1 MATTLAPF
9 QPGLA
14 TGNASSNALTTT
26 GNANSNGGG
35 ALATFTP
42 GIDMNQQAGGNGAN
56 GFNGGNNFGTGPLA
70 GVQQMLQQPSVKKAM
85 PIVLMGLAVLLF
97 ALLYFWINMP
107 SYRPLMVN
115 MSEADQQTAME
126 ALKASEF
133 KPVMDPASGQITV
146 PSNKYHEARIFLAS
160 KGIPKTG
167 NLGMD
172 SLKDQSAMTT
182 SQFMEQVRYTSAMEQ
197 ELARTIMQIDSIQ
210 QARVHLAMPKQSV
223 FVRDRTPPK
232 ASVVITPY
240 AGRSVSQNQVQALVH
255 LVASSVPLMT
265 PENVAVVDNQGKLI
279 TDSST
284 AASLGQ
290 TSAQSQHKQRMEDV
304 YRQRVMQILSP
315 IVGDNNVRSQVNM
328 AMDFTQTEV
337 TTEDFDTRDK
347 GPKTRSEAI
356 SEDKNSAQE
365 AAGIPG
371 TLSNTPP
378 PAPSATTN
386 SSAATSAGA
395 GGGTNSTT
403 ARSTRNFELD
413 RSVRHVKSATGTI
426 DRLSVAVLINERAP
440 TPGAKDD
447 KGVPGPSTP
456 NPYTEEEITRMQ
468 ELVRGVVGFDEKR
481 GDVVTVVQAKFEPE
495 VVYDLSI
502 PWYKDESLQTYIK
515 SGLLGIVFLAFLMM
529 VIRPAVLR
537 MLGLLKTPEELAAEA
552 AAAEAAAVAAKVALA
567 DGELSAEDMS
577 AIQLGEGE
585 TLEDIKAKLKPK
597 KSSISM
603 EMLDTANTY
612 DDKVALVRMIVAE
625 DTSRV
630 ASVLKK
636 MIRIS

>member
-1 MATTLAPF
+1 MATTTVAPF

-14 TGNASSNALTTT
+14 PSGASSNALT
-26 GNANSNGGG
+26 NSNGTNNTGS

-42 GIDMNQQAGGNGAN
+42 GLDVNPQNSFGGEGS
-56 GFNGGNNFGTGPLA
+56 GPLA
-70 GVQQMLQQPSVKKAM
+70 RAQQLMQQPSVKKAM
-85 PIVLMGLAVLLF
+85 PLILMGLAILLF
-97 ALLYFWINMP
+97 AIIYVWINMP

-133 KPVMDPASGQITV
+133 KPVLDPSTGQITV

-160 KGIPKTG
+160 KGLPKTG
-167 NLGMD
+167 NLGME
-172 SLKDQSAMTT
+172 SLKDQSAMST
-182 SQFMEQVRYTSAMEQ
+182 SQFMEQVRYTAAMEQ

-232 ASVVITPY
+232 ASVIITPY
-240 AGRSVSQNQVQALVH
+240 AGRSVSQNQVQALIH

-284 AASLGQ
+284 AAALGL
-290 TSAQSQHKQRMEDV
+290 TSAQSTHKQKMEEL
-304 YRQRVMQILSP
+304 YRQRVTQILAP

-328 AMDFTQTEV
+328 SLDFTQSEV
-337 TTEDFDTRDK
+337 TTEDFDTREK
-347 GPKTRSEAI
+347 GPKTRSEAL
-356 SEDKNSAQE
+356 SEDKNSAVE

-386 SSAATSAGA
+386 SAAATPAGA
-395 GGGTNSTT
+395 GSGVGSST
-403 ARSTRNFELD
+403 ARSTRNYELD
-413 RSVRHVKSATGTI
+413 RSVRHVKNATGTMQ
-426 DRLSVAVLINERAP
+426 RLSVAVLINERAP
-440 TPGAKDD
+440 TVTKND
-447 KGVPGPSTP
+447 KGEVTDSKP

-468 ELVRGVVGFDEKR
+468 DLVRGVVGFDEKR

-495 VVYDLSI
+495 AVYDLSI
-502 PWYKDESLQTYIK
+502 PWYKDESMQTYIK
-515 SGLLGIVFLAFLMM
+515 SGLLGVMFLAFLML

-537 MLGLLKTPEELAAEA
+537 MLGLLKTPAELEAEA
-552 AAAEAAAVAAKVALA
+552 AAALEAEQKKLLA
-567 DGELSAEDMS
+567 DGELSPEDMT

-585 TLEDIKAKLKPK
+585 TLEEIKAKLKPK

-636 MIRIS
+636 MIKVA

>member
-1 MATTLAPF
+1 
-9 QPGLA
+9 
-14 TGNASSNALTTT
+14 
-26 GNANSNGGG
+26 
-35 ALATFTP
+35 
-42 GIDMNQQAGGNGAN
+42 
-56 GFNGGNNFGTGPLA
+56 
-70 GVQQMLQQPSVKKAM
+70 
-85 PIVLMGLAVLLF
+85 
-97 ALLYFWINMP
+97 
-107 SYRPLMVN
+107 
-115 MSEADQQTAME
+115 
-126 ALKASEF
+126 
-133 KPVMDPASGQITV
+133 
-146 PSNKYHEARIFLAS
+146 
-160 KGIPKTG
+160 
-167 NLGMD
+167 
-172 SLKDQSAMTT
+172 
-182 SQFMEQVRYTSAMEQ
+182 
-197 ELARTIMQIDSIQ
+197 
-210 QARVHLAMPKQSV
+210 V

-232 ASVVITPY
+232 ASIVITPHS
-240 AGRSVSQNQVQALVH
+240 GRSVSANQVQALVH
-255 LVASSVPLMT
+255 LVASSVPLMS

-279 TDSST
+279 TDSSS
-284 AASLGQ
+284 AAILGL
-290 TSAQSQHKQRMEDV
+290 TSAESQHKQKIEDL

-328 AMDFTQTEV
+328 ALDFTQTEV
-337 TTEDFDTRDK
+337 TTEDFDSRDK

-356 SEDKNSAQE
+356 SEDNNSAME

-395 GGGTNSTT
+395 GGGSNSKT

-413 RSVRHVKSATGTI
+413 RSVRHVKSATGTVE
-426 DRLSVAVLINERAP
+426 RLSVAVLINERAP
-440 TPGAKDD
+440 TTTKDE
-447 KGVPGPSTP
+447 KGQVTDSKP

-468 ELVRGVVGFDEKR
+468 NLVRGVVGYDEKR

-495 VVYDLSI
+495 AVYDLSI

-515 SGLLGIVFLAFLMM
+515 SGLLGVMFLAFLLL

-537 MLGLLKTPEELAAEA
+537 MLGLLKTPAELEAEA
-552 AAAEAAAVAAKVALA
+552 AAAAAAEEEKNKAKG
-567 DGELSAEDMS
+567 DGELSPEDMN
-577 AIQLGEGE
+577 AIQMGEGE
-585 TLEDIKAKLKPK
+585 TLEEIKAKLKPK

-636 MIRIS
+636 MIKVA

>member
-1 MATTLAPF
+1 MATTTLAPF
-9 QPGLA
+9 QPGIAAGGSSSTALA
-14 TGNASSNALTTT
+14 TTGGAGSNA
-26 GNANSNGGG
+26 GG

-42 GIDMNQQAGGNGAN
+42 GMDINTSSGMGGAS
-56 GFNGGNNFGTGPLA
+56 GPLA
-70 GVQQMLQQPSVKKAM
+70 SIQQLMQQPSVKRAM
-85 PIVLMGLAVLLF
+85 PLILMGLAVLLF
-97 ALLYFWINMP
+97 GIIYILINMP
-107 SYRPLMVN
+107 SYRPLMIT

-126 ALKASEF
+126 ALRTSEF
-133 KPVMDPASGQITV
+133 KPVMDPATGQITV

-167 NLGMD
+167 NLGME

-232 ASVVITPY
+232 ASVIITPY
-240 AGRSVSQNQVQALVH
+240 AGRSVSPNQVQALVH

-279 TDSST
+279 TESST
-284 AASLGQ
+284 AATLGL
-290 TSAQSQHKQRMEDV
+290 TSAQSTHKQKMEDL
-304 YRQRVMQILSP
+304 YRQRVTQILAP

-328 AMDFTQTEV
+328 SLDFTQTEV
-337 TTEDFDTRDK
+337 TTEDFDTREK
-347 GPKTRSEAI
+347 GPKTRSEAL
-356 SEDKNSAQE
+356 SEDKNSAME

-386 SSAATSAGA
+386 SAASTSAGA
-395 GGGTNSTT
+395 GGGVGNTT
-403 ARSTRNFELD
+403 ARSTRNYELD
-413 RSVRHVKSATGTI
+413 RSVRHVKNATGTMQ
-426 DRLSVAVLINERAP
+426 RLSVAVLINERAP

-447 KGVPGPSTP
+447 KGVAGPSTP

-468 ELVRGVVGFDEKR
+468 NLVRGVVGFDEKR

-495 VVYDLSI
+495 AVYDLSI
-502 PWYKDESLQTYIK
+502 PWYKDETMQTYIK
-515 SGLLGIVFLAFLMM
+515 SGLLGLMFLAFLMM

-537 MLGLLKTPEELAAEA
+537 MLGLLKTPAELEAEA
-552 AAAEAAAVAAKVALA
+552 LALEEATKKQLLA
-567 DGELSAEDMS
+567 DGELSPEDMN

-585 TLEDIKAKLKPK
+585 TLEEIKAKLKPK

-636 MIRIS
+636 MIKEA

>member
-1 MATTLAPF
+1 MATTTVAPF

-14 TGNASSNALTTT
+14 SGGSSSTALATTGAAGSNA
-26 GNANSNGGG
+26 GG

-42 GIDMNQQAGGNGAN
+42 GMDINTSSGMGGAS
-56 GFNGGNNFGTGPLA
+56 GPLA
-70 GVQQMLQQPSVKKAM
+70 SIQQLMQQPSVKKAM
-85 PIVLMGLAVLLF
+85 PLILMGLAVLLF
-97 ALLYFWINMP
+97 GIIYIMINMP

-115 MSEADQQTAME
+115 MSEAEQQTAME
-126 ALKASEF
+126 ALRTSEF
-133 KPVMDPASGQITV
+133 KPVLDPATGQITV
-146 PSNKYHEARIFLAS
+146 PANKYHEARIFLAS

-167 NLGMD
+167 HMGMD

-232 ASVVITPY
+232 ASVIITPH

-279 TDSST
+279 TESST
-284 AASLGQ
+284 AATLGL
-290 TSAQSQHKQRMEDV
+290 TSAQSTHKQKMEDL
-304 YRQRVMQILSP
+304 YRLRVTQILAP

-328 AMDFTQTEV
+328 SLDFTQTEV
-337 TTEDFDTRDK
+337 TTEDFDTREK
-347 GPKTRSEAI
+347 GPKTRSEAL
-356 SEDKNSAQE
+356 SEDKNSAME

-386 SSAATSAGA
+386 SAAATPAGS
-395 GGGTNSTT
+395 GGGASNTT
-403 ARSTRNFELD
+403 ARSTRNYELD
-413 RSVRHVKSATGTI
+413 RSVRHVKNATGTL

-447 KGVPGPSTP
+447 KGVAGPSTP

-468 ELVRGVVGFDEKR
+468 NLVRGVVGFDEKR

-495 VVYDLSI
+495 AVYDLSI
-502 PWYKDESLQTYIK
+502 PWYKDETMQTYIK
-515 SGLLGIVFLAFLMM
+515 SGLLGLMFLAFLMM

-537 MLGLLKTPEELAAEA
+537 MLGLLKTPAELEAEA
-552 AAAEAAAVAAKVALA
+552 LALEEATKKQLLA
-567 DGELSAEDMS
+567 DGELSPEDMN

-585 TLEDIKAKLKPK
+585 TLEEIKAKLKPK

-636 MIRIS
+636 MIKEA

>member
-1 MATTLAPF
+1 MATTVAPF

-14 TGNASSNALTTT
+14 SAGSSNTALTTT
-26 GNANSNGGG
+26 GGGNANAGG

-42 GIDMNQQAGGNGAN
+42 GIDVQNNPGYS
-56 GFNGGNNFGTGPLA
+56 NGGGATSGPLA
-70 GVQQMLQQPSVKKAM
+70 SVQQMMQQPGVKKAM
-85 PIVLMGLAVLLF
+85 PLILMGLAVLLF
-97 ALLYFWINMP
+97 AILYVWINMP

-167 NLGMD
+167 NLGME

-197 ELARTIMQIDSIQ
+197 ELARTIMQIDTIQ

-232 ASVVITPY
+232 ASVIVTPY
-240 AGRSVSQNQVQALVH
+240 AGRSVSANQVQALVH

-279 TDSST
+279 TDSSN
-284 AASLGQ
+284 AAALGL
-290 TSAQSQHKQRMEDV
+290 TSAQRQHKQKMEDA
-304 YRQRVMQILSP
+304 YRQRVMQILAP

-328 AMDFTQTEV
+328 ALDFTQTEV
-337 TTEDFDTRDK
+337 TTEDFDSREK

-356 SEDKNSAQE
+356 SEDKSGAAE

-395 GGGTNSTT
+395 GGTTNSTT
-403 ARSTRNFELD
+403 ARSTRNYELD
-413 RSVRHVKSATGTI
+413 RSVRHVKNATGTME
-426 DRLSVAVLINERAP
+426 RLSVAVLINERAP
-440 TPGAKDD
+440 TVTKNE
-447 KGVPGPSTP
+447 KGEITDSKP

-468 ELVRGVVGFDEKR
+468 DLVRGVVGFDEKR

-495 VVYDLSI
+495 AVYDLSI
-502 PWYKDESLQTYIK
+502 PWYKDESMQTYIK
-515 SGLLGIVFLAFLMM
+515 SGLLGVMFLAFLMM

-537 MLGLLKTPEELAAEA
+537 MLGLLKTPAELEAEA
-552 AAAEAAAVAAKVALA
+552 AAAAAAAEKVAMG
-567 DGELSAEDMS
+567 DGELSPEDMN

-585 TLEDIKAKLKPK
+585 TLEEIKAKLKPK

-636 MIRIS
+636 MIKLA

>member
-1 MATTLAPF
+1 MATTTLAPF

-14 TGNASSNALTTT
+14 SGGSSSTALATSGGAGSNA
-26 GNANSNGGG
+26 GG

-42 GIDMNQQAGGNGAN
+42 GMDINTSSGMGGAS
-56 GFNGGNNFGTGPLA
+56 GPLA
-70 GVQQMLQQPSVKKAM
+70 SIQQLMQQPSVKRAM
-85 PIVLMGLAVLLF
+85 PLILMGLAVLLF
-97 ALLYFWINMP
+97 GIIYILINMP
-107 SYRPLMVN
+107 SYRPLMIT

-126 ALKASEF
+126 ALRTSEF
-133 KPVMDPASGQITV
+133 KPVMDPATGQITV

-167 NLGMD
+167 NLGME

-232 ASVVITPY
+232 ASVIITPH

-279 TDSST
+279 TESST
-284 AASLGQ
+284 AATLGL
-290 TSAQSQHKQRMEDV
+290 TSAQSTHKQKMEEL
-304 YRQRVMQILSP
+304 YRLRVTQILAP

-328 AMDFTQTEV
+328 SLDFTQTEV

-347 GPKTRSEAI
+347 GPKTRSEAL
-356 SEDKNSAQE
+356 SEDKNSAME

-378 PAPSATTN
+378 PAPSATTD
-386 SSAATSAGA
+386 SAASTPAGT
-395 GGGTNSTT
+395 GGGASNTT
-403 ARSTRNFELD
+403 ARSTRNYELD
-413 RSVRHVKSATGTI
+413 RSVRHVKNATGTL

-447 KGVPGPSTP
+447 KGVAGPSTP

-468 ELVRGVVGFDEKR
+468 NLVRGVVGFDEKR

-495 VVYDLSI
+495 AVYDLSI
-502 PWYKDESLQTYIK
+502 PWYKDETMRTYIK
-515 SGLLGIVFLAFLMM
+515 SGLLGLMFLAFLML

-537 MLGLLKTPEELAAEA
+537 MLGLLKTPAELEAEA
-552 AAAEAAAVAAKVALA
+552 LALEEATKKQLLA
-567 DGELSAEDMS
+567 DGELSPEDMN

-585 TLEDIKAKLKPK
+585 TLEEIKAKLKPK

-636 MIRIS
+636 MIKEA

>member
-1 MATTLAPF
+1 MATTTVAPF

-14 TGNASSNALTTT
+14 SGGSSSTALATTGGAGSNA
-26 GNANSNGGG
+26 GG

-42 GIDMNQQAGGNGAN
+42 GMDINSSSGIGGAS
-56 GFNGGNNFGTGPLA
+56 GPLA
-70 GVQQMLQQPSVKKAM
+70 SIQQWMQQPSIKKAM
-85 PIVLMGLAVLLF
+85 PLILMGLAVLLF
-97 ALLYFWINMP
+97 GIIYIMINMP

-115 MSEADQQTAME
+115 MSEAEQQTAIE
-126 ALKASEF
+126 ALRTSEF
-133 KPVMDPASGQITV
+133 KPVLDPATGQITV

-167 NLGMD
+167 HMGMD

-232 ASVVITPY
+232 ASVIITPH

-279 TDSST
+279 TESST
-284 AASLGQ
+284 AATLGL
-290 TSAQSQHKQRMEDV
+290 TSAQSTHKQKMEDL
-304 YRQRVMQILSP
+304 YRLRVTQILAP

-347 GPKTRSEAI
+347 GPKTRSEAL
-356 SEDKNSAQE
+356 SEDKNSAME
-365 AAGIPG
+365 AEGIPG

-386 SSAATSAGA
+386 SAASTPAGS
-395 GGGTNSTT
+395 GGSVGNTT
-403 ARSTRNFELD
+403 ARSTRNYELD
-413 RSVRHVKSATGTI
+413 RSVRHVKNATGTV

-440 TPGAKDD
+440 TPGVKDD
-447 KGVPGPSTP
+447 KGVAGPPTP

-468 ELVRGVVGFDEKR
+468 NLVRGAVGFDEKR

-495 VVYDLSI
+495 AVYDLSI
-502 PWYKDESLQTYIK
+502 PWYKDETMQTYIK
-515 SGLLGIVFLAFLMM
+515 SGLLGLMFLAFLML

-537 MLGLLKTPEELAAEA
+537 MLGLLKTPAELEAEALAAE
-552 AAAEAAAVAAKVALA
+552 EAAKKQMLA
-567 DGELSAEDMS
+567 DGELSPEDMN

-585 TLEDIKAKLKPK
+585 TLEEIKAKLKPK

-636 MIRIS
+636 MIKEA

>member
-14 TGNASSNALTTT
+14 SAGTGSTALATT
-26 GNANSNGGG
+26 GGGSTASGG

-42 GIDMNQQAGGNGAN
+42 GMDINSNSGFSGGGS
-56 GFNGGNNFGTGPLA
+56 GPFA
-70 GVQQMLQQPSVKKAM
+70 SVQQLMQQPGVKKAM
-85 PIVLMGLAVLLF
+85 PLILMGLAVLLF
-97 ALLYFWINMP
+97 GIMYIWINMP
-107 SYRPLMVN
+107 TYRPLMVN

-126 ALKASEF
+126 ALRTSEF
-133 KPVMDPASGQITV
+133 KPVLDPASGQITV

-167 NLGMD
+167 NLGME

-210 QARVHLAMPKQSV
+210 HARVHLAMPKQSV

-232 ASVVITPY
+232 ASIVITPHS
-240 AGRSVSQNQVQALVH
+240 GRSVSANQVQALVH
-255 LVASSVPLMT
+255 LVASSVPLMS

-279 TDSST
+279 TDSSS
-284 AASLGQ
+284 AAILGL
-290 TSAQSQHKQRMEDV
+290 TSAESQHKQKIEDL

-328 AMDFTQTEV
+328 ALDFTQTEV

-347 GPKTRSEAI
+347 GPKTRSEAV
-356 SEDKNSAQE
+356 SEDNNSAME

-395 GGGTNSTT
+395 GGGSNSKT

-413 RSVRHVKSATGTI
+413 RSVRHVKSATGTVE
-426 DRLSVAVLINERAP
+426 RLSVAVLINERAP
-440 TPGAKDD
+440 TTTKDE
-447 KGVPGPSTP
+447 KGQVTDSKP

-468 ELVRGVVGFDEKR
+468 NLVRGVVGYDEKR

-495 VVYDLSI
+495 AVYDLSI
-502 PWYKDESLQTYIK
+502 PWYKDESMQTYIK
-515 SGLLGIVFLAFLMM
+515 SGLLGLMFLAFLLL

-537 MLGLLKTPEELAAEA
+537 MLGLLKTPAELEAEAVAAALAAE
-552 AAAEAAAVAAKVALA
+552 KVAMG
-567 DGELSAEDMS
+567 DGELSPEDMN

-585 TLEDIKAKLKPK
+585 TLEEIKAKLKPK

-636 MIRIS
+636 MIKIA

>member
-1 MATTLAPF
+1 MATTTLAPF

-14 TGNASSNALTTT
+14 SGGSSSTALATSGGAGSNA
-26 GNANSNGGG
+26 GG

-42 GIDMNQQAGGNGAN
+42 GMDINTSSGMGGAS
-56 GFNGGNNFGTGPLA
+56 GPLA
-70 GVQQMLQQPSVKKAM
+70 SIQQLMQQPSVKRAM
-85 PIVLMGLAVLLF
+85 PLILMGLAVLLF
-97 ALLYFWINMP
+97 GIIYILINMP
-107 SYRPLMVN
+107 SYRPLMIT

-126 ALKASEF
+126 ALRTSEF
-133 KPVMDPASGQITV
+133 KPVMDPATGQITV

-167 NLGMD
+167 NLGME

-232 ASVVITPY
+232 ASVIITPH

-279 TDSST
+279 TESST
-284 AASLGQ
+284 AATLGL
-290 TSAQSQHKQRMEDV
+290 TSAQSTHKQKMEEL
-304 YRQRVMQILSP
+304 YRLRVTQILAP

-328 AMDFTQTEV
+328 SLDFTQTEV
-337 TTEDFDTRDK
+337 TTEDFDTREK
-347 GPKTRSEAI
+347 GPKTRSEAL
-356 SEDKNSAQE
+356 SEDKNSAME

-378 PAPSATTN
+378 PAPSATTD
-386 SSAATSAGA
+386 SAASTPAGA
-395 GGGTNSTT
+395 GGGASNTT
-403 ARSTRNFELD
+403 ARSTRNYELD
-413 RSVRHVKSATGTI
+413 RSVRHVKNATGTL

-447 KGVPGPSTP
+447 KGVAGPSTP

-468 ELVRGVVGFDEKR
+468 NLVRGVVGFDEKR

-495 VVYDLSI
+495 AVYDLSI
-502 PWYKDESLQTYIK
+502 PWYKDETMQTYIK
-515 SGLLGIVFLAFLMM
+515 SGLLGLMFLAFLML

-537 MLGLLKTPEELAAEA
+537 MLGLLKTPAELEAEA
-552 AAAEAAAVAAKVALA
+552 LALEEATKKQLLA
-567 DGELSAEDMS
+567 DGELSPEDMN

-585 TLEDIKAKLKPK
+585 TLEEIKAKLKPK

-636 MIRIS
+636 MIKEA

>member
-1 MATTLAPF
+1 MATTTLAPF

-14 TGNASSNALTTT
+14 SGGSSSTALATTGAAGSNA
-26 GNANSNGGG
+26 GG

-42 GIDMNQQAGGNGAN
+42 GMDINTSSGMGGAS
-56 GFNGGNNFGTGPLA
+56 GPLA
-70 GVQQMLQQPSVKKAM
+70 SIQQLMQQPSIKKAM
-85 PIVLMGLAVLLF
+85 PLILMGLAVLLF
-97 ALLYFWINMP
+97 GIIYILINMP

-115 MSEADQQTAME
+115 MSEAEQQTAME
-126 ALKASEF
+126 ALRTSEF
-133 KPVMDPASGQITV
+133 KPVLDPATGQITV
-146 PSNKYHEARIFLAS
+146 PANKYHEARIFLAS

-167 NLGMD
+167 HMGMD

-232 ASVVITPY
+232 ASVIITPH

-279 TDSST
+279 TESST
-284 AASLGQ
+284 AATLGL
-290 TSAQSQHKQRMEDV
+290 TSAQSTHKQKMEDL
-304 YRQRVMQILSP
+304 YRVRVTQILAP

-328 AMDFTQTEV
+328 SLDFTQTEV
-337 TTEDFDTRDK
+337 TTEDFDTREK
-347 GPKTRSEAI
+347 GPKTRSEAL
-356 SEDKNSAQE
+356 SEDKNSAME

-386 SSAATSAGA
+386 SAAATPAGA
-395 GGGTNSTT
+395 GGGASNTT
-403 ARSTRNFELD
+403 ARSTRNYELD
-413 RSVRHVKSATGTI
+413 RSVRHVKNATGTMQ
-426 DRLSVAVLINERAP
+426 RLSVAVLINERAP
-440 TPGAKDD
+440 TTTKNE
-447 KGVPGPSTP
+447 KGEVTDSKP

-468 ELVRGVVGFDEKR
+468 DLVRGVVGFDEKR
-481 GDVVTVVQAKFEPE
+481 GDVVAVVQAKFEPE
-495 VVYDLSI
+495 AVYDLSI
-502 PWYKDESLQTYIK
+502 PWYKDETMQTYIK
-515 SGLLGIVFLAFLMM
+515 SGLLGLMFLAFLMM

-537 MLGLLKTPEELAAEA
+537 MLGLLKTPAELEAEA
-552 AAAEAAAVAAKVALA
+552 LAVEEAAKKQLMA
-567 DGELSAEDMS
+567 DGELSPEDMN

-585 TLEDIKAKLKPK
+585 TLEEIKAKLKPK

-636 MIRIS
+636 MIKEA

>member
-1 MATTLAPF
+1 MATTTLAPF
-9 QPGLA
+9 QPGIASGGSSNTALA
-14 TGNASSNALTTT
+14 TTGGAGSNA
-26 GNANSNGGG
+26 GG

-42 GIDMNQQAGGNGAN
+42 GMDINTSSGMGGAS
-56 GFNGGNNFGTGPLA
+56 GPLA
-70 GVQQMLQQPSVKKAM
+70 SIQQWMQQPSIKKAM
-85 PIVLMGLAVLLF
+85 PLILMGLAVLLF
-97 ALLYFWINMP
+97 GIIYIMINMP
-107 SYRPLMVN
+107 SYRPLMIT
-115 MSEADQQTAME
+115 MSEADQQTAIE
-126 ALKASEF
+126 ALRTSEF
-133 KPVMDPASGQITV
+133 KPVLDPATGQITV

-167 NLGMD
+167 HMGMD

-232 ASVVITPY
+232 ASVIITPH

-279 TDSST
+279 TESST
-284 AASLGQ
+284 AATLGL
-290 TSAQSQHKQRMEDV
+290 TSAQSTHKQKMEDL
-304 YRQRVMQILSP
+304 YRLRVTQILAP

-347 GPKTRSEAI
+347 GPKTRSEAL
-356 SEDKNSAQE
+356 SEDKNSAME

-386 SSAATSAGA
+386 SAASTPAGTGGGA
-395 GGGTNSTT
+395 GNST
-403 ARSTRNFELD
+403 ARSTRNYELD
-413 RSVRHVKSATGTI
+413 RSVRHVKNATGTV

-447 KGVPGPSTP
+447 KGVAGPSTP

-468 ELVRGVVGFDEKR
+468 NLVRGVVGFDEKR

-495 VVYDLSI
+495 AVYDLSI
-502 PWYKDESLQTYIK
+502 PWYKDETMQTYIK
-515 SGLLGIVFLAFLMM
+515 SGLLGLMFLAFLML

-537 MLGLLKTPEELAAEA
+537 MLGLLKTPAELEAEALAAE
-552 AAAEAAAVAAKVALA
+552 EAAKKQMLA
-567 DGELSAEDMS
+567 DGELSPEDMN

-585 TLEDIKAKLKPK
+585 TLEEIKAKLKPK

-636 MIRIS
+636 MIKES

>member
-1 MATTLAPF
+1 MATTTLAPF

-14 TGNASSNALTTT
+14 PGGSSSTALATTGGAGSNA
-26 GNANSNGGG
+26 GG

-42 GIDMNQQAGGNGAN
+42 GMDINTSSGMGGAS
-56 GFNGGNNFGTGPLA
+56 GPLA
-70 GVQQMLQQPSVKKAM
+70 SIQQLMQQPSIKKAM
-85 PIVLMGLAVLLF
+85 PLILMGLAVLLF
-97 ALLYFWINMP
+97 GIIYILINMP

-115 MSEADQQTAME
+115 MSEAEQQTAME
-126 ALKASEF
+126 ALRTSEF
-133 KPVMDPASGQITV
+133 KPVLDPATGQITV
-146 PSNKYHEARIFLAS
+146 PANKYHEARIFLAS

-167 NLGMD
+167 HMGMD

-232 ASVVITPY
+232 ASVIITPH

-279 TDSST
+279 TESST
-284 AASLGQ
+284 AATLGL
-290 TSAQSQHKQRMEDV
+290 TSAQSTHKQKMEDL
-304 YRQRVMQILSP
+304 YRVRVTQILAP

-328 AMDFTQTEV
+328 SLDFTQTEV
-337 TTEDFDTRDK
+337 TTEDFDTREK
-347 GPKTRSEAI
+347 GPKTRSEAL
-356 SEDKNSAQE
+356 SEDKNSAME

-386 SSAATSAGA
+386 SAAATPAGS
-395 GGGTNSTT
+395 GGGVGNST
-403 ARSTRNFELD
+403 ARSTRNYELD
-413 RSVRHVKSATGTI
+413 RSVRHVKNATGTL

-447 KGVPGPSTP
+447 KGVAGPSTP

-468 ELVRGVVGFDEKR
+468 NLVRGVVGFDEKR

-495 VVYDLSI
+495 AVYDLSI
-502 PWYKDESLQTYIK
+502 PWYKDETMQTYIK
-515 SGLLGIVFLAFLMM
+515 SGLLGLMFLAFLML

-537 MLGLLKTPEELAAEA
+537 MLGLLKTPAELEAEA
-552 AAAEAAAVAAKVALA
+552 LAVEEAAKKQLMA
-567 DGELSAEDMS
+567 DGELSPEDMN

-585 TLEDIKAKLKPK
+585 TLEEIKAKLKPK

-636 MIRIS
+636 MIKEA

>member
-1 MATTLAPF
+1 MATTTAPF
-9 QPGLA
+9 TPALA
-14 TGNASSNALTTT
+14 TGGSNSTALATTGGAGSNA
-26 GNANSNGGG
+26 GG

-42 GIDMNQQAGGNGAN
+42 GMDVQQANGNNYSGGSGGNG
-56 GFNGGNNFGTGPLA
+56 GPLA
-70 GVQQMLQQPSVKKAM
+70 SMQQMMQQPGVKKAM
-85 PIVLMGLAVLLF
+85 PLILMGLAVLLF
-97 ALLYFWINMP
+97 ALLYVWINMP

-167 NLGMD
+167 NLGME

-197 ELARTIMQIDSIQ
+197 ELARTIMQIDTIQ

-232 ASVVITPY
+232 ASVIITPY
-240 AGRSVSQNQVQALVH
+240 AGRSVSPNQVQALVH

-265 PENVAVVDNQGKLI
+265 PDNVAVVDNQGKLI
-279 TDSST
+279 TDSSN
-284 AASLGQ
+284 AAALGL
-290 TSAQSQHKQRMEDV
+290 TSAQSTHKQKMEDV

-328 AMDFTQTEV
+328 ALDFTQTEV
-337 TTEDFDTRDK
+337 TTEDFDTREK
-347 GPKTRSEAI
+347 GPKTRSEAV
-356 SEDKNSAQE
+356 SEDKNGAAE

-386 SSAATSAGA
+386 SSAATTAGS
-395 GGGTNSTT
+395 GGTTTSTT
-403 ARSTRNFELD
+403 ARSTRNYEID
-413 RSVRHVKSATGTI
+413 RSVRHVKNATGTV

-440 TPGAKDD
+440 TVTKND
-447 KGVPGPSTP
+447 KGEVTDSKP
-456 NPYTEEEITRMQ
+456 NPYTEDELTRMQ
-468 ELVRGVVGFDEKR
+468 NLVRGVVGYDEKR

-515 SGLLGIVFLAFLMM
+515 SGLLGVVFLAFLMM

-537 MLGLLKTPEELAAEA
+537 MLGLLKTPAELEAEA
-552 AAAEAAAVAAKVALA
+552 AAAEAAAAAAKVALA

-636 MIRIS
+636 MIKVA

>member
-1 MATTLAPF
+1 MATTTLAPF

-14 TGNASSNALTTT
+14 SGGSSSTALATTGAAGSNA
-26 GNANSNGGG
+26 GG

-42 GIDMNQQAGGNGAN
+42 GMDINTSSGMGGAS
-56 GFNGGNNFGTGPLA
+56 GPLA
-70 GVQQMLQQPSVKKAM
+70 SIQQLMQQPSIKKAM
-85 PIVLMGLAVLLF
+85 PLILMGLAVLLF
-97 ALLYFWINMP
+97 GIIYILINMP
-107 SYRPLMVN
+107 SYRPLMIT
-115 MSEADQQTAME
+115 MSEADQQTAIE
-126 ALKASEF
+126 ALRTSEF
-133 KPVMDPASGQITV
+133 KPVLDPATGQITV

-167 NLGMD
+167 NMGMD

-232 ASVVITPY
+232 ASVIITPH

-279 TDSST
+279 TESST
-284 AASLGQ
+284 AATLGL
-290 TSAQSQHKQRMEDV
+290 TSAQSTHKQKMEDL
-304 YRQRVMQILSP
+304 YRVRVTQILAP

-328 AMDFTQTEV
+328 SLDFTQTEV
-337 TTEDFDTRDK
+337 TTEDFDTREK
-347 GPKTRSEAI
+347 GPKTRSEAL
-356 SEDKNSAQE
+356 SEDKNSAME

-386 SSAATSAGA
+386 SAAATPAGS
-395 GGGTNSTT
+395 GGGASNTT
-403 ARSTRNFELD
+403 ARSTRNYELD
-413 RSVRHVKSATGTI
+413 RSVRHVKNATGTMQ
-426 DRLSVAVLINERAP
+426 RLSVAVLINERAP
-440 TPGAKDD
+440 TTTKNE
-447 KGVPGPSTP
+447 KGEVTDSKP

-468 ELVRGVVGFDEKR
+468 DLVRGVVGFDEKR
-481 GDVVTVVQAKFEPE
+481 GDVVAVVQAKFEPE
-495 VVYDLSI
+495 AVYDLSI
-502 PWYKDESLQTYIK
+502 PWYKDETMQTYIK
-515 SGLLGIVFLAFLMM
+515 SGLLGLMFLAFLMM

-537 MLGLLKTPEELAAEA
+537 MLGLLKTPAELEAEA
-552 AAAEAAAVAAKVALA
+552 LAVEEAAKKQLMA
-567 DGELSAEDMS
+567 DGELSPEDMN

-585 TLEDIKAKLKPK
+585 TLEEIKAKLKPK

-636 MIRIS
+636 MIKEA

>member
-1 MATTLAPF
+1 MATTVAPF

-14 TGNASSNALTTT
+14 SAGSSNTALATTGG
-26 GNANSNGGG
+26 GNANAGG

-42 GIDMNQQAGGNGAN
+42 GIDVQNNSGYS
-56 GFNGGNNFGTGPLA
+56 NGGGGAASGPLA
-70 GVQQMLQQPSVKKAM
+70 SLQQMMQQPSVKKAM
-85 PIVLMGLAVLLF
+85 PLILMGLAVLLF
-97 ALLYFWINMP
+97 AILYVWINMP

-167 NLGMD
+167 NLGME

-197 ELARTIMQIDSIQ
+197 ELARTIMQIDTIQ

-240 AGRSVSQNQVQALVH
+240 AGRSVSPNQVQALVH

-284 AASLGQ
+284 AAALGL
-290 TSAQSQHKQRMEDV
+290 TSAQSTHKQKLEDV
-304 YRQRVMQILSP
+304 YRQRVMQILAP

-337 TTEDFDTRDK
+337 TTEDFDTREK
-347 GPKTRSEAI
+347 GPKTRSEAL
-356 SEDKNSAQE
+356 SEDKNSAME

-403 ARSTRNFELD
+403 ARSTRNYELD
-413 RSVRHVKSATGTI
+413 RSVRHVKNATGI
-426 DRLSVAVLINERAP
+426 VERLSVAVLINERAP
-440 TPGAKDD
+440 TVTKNE
-447 KGVPGPSTP
+447 KGEVTDSKP

-468 ELVRGVVGFDEKR
+468 DLVRGVVGFDEKR

-495 VVYDLSI
+495 AVYDLSI
-502 PWYKDESLQTYIK
+502 PWYKDESMQTYIK
-515 SGLLGIVFLAFLMM
+515 SGLLGVMFLAFLML

-537 MLGLLKTPEELAAEA
+537 MLGLLKTPAELEAEA
-552 AAAEAAAVAAKVALA
+552 AAAAEAEQKKLMG
-567 DGELSAEDMS
+567 DGELSPEDMN

-585 TLEDIKAKLKPK
+585 TLEEIKAKLKPK

-636 MIRIS
+636 MIKLA

>member
-1 MATTLAPF
+1 MATTTAPF
-9 QPGLA
+9 TPALA
-14 TGNASSNALTTT
+14 TGGSNSTALATTGGAGSNA
-26 GNANSNGGG
+26 GG

-42 GIDMNQQAGGNGAN
+42 GMDVQQGNGNNYGGAGN
-56 GFNGGNNFGTGPLA
+56 GGPLA
-70 GVQQMLQQPSVKKAM
+70 SVQQMLQQPSVKKAM
-85 PIVLMGLAVLLF
+85 PIILMALAILLF
-97 ALLYFWINMP
+97 ALLYVLINMP

-126 ALKASEF
+126 ALRASEF
-133 KPVMDPASGQITV
+133 KPVLDPSTGQITV

-160 KGIPKTG
+160 KGLPKTG
-167 NLGMD
+167 NTGID

-182 SQFMEQVRYTSAMEQ
+182 SQFMEQVRYTAAMEQ

-232 ASVVITPY
+232 ASVIITPH

-279 TDSST
+279 TDSSN
-284 AASLGQ
+284 AAALGL
-290 TSAQSQHKQRMEDV
+290 TSAQSNHKQKMEDV

-328 AMDFTQTEV
+328 ALDFTQTEV
-337 TTEDFDTRDK
+337 TTEDFDTREK
-347 GPKTRSEAI
+347 GPKTRSEAL
-356 SEDKNSAQE
+356 SEDKSGAAE

-386 SSAATSAGA
+386 SAASTPAGS
-395 GGGTNSTT
+395 GGTTNSTT
-403 ARSTRNFELD
+403 ARSTRNYELD
-413 RSVRHVKSATGTI
+413 RSVRHVKNATGTVE
-426 DRLSVAVLINERAP
+426 RLSVAVLINERAP
-440 TPGAKDD
+440 TTTKNE
-447 KGVPGPSTP
+447 KGEVTDSKP
-456 NPYTEEEITRMQ
+456 NPYSEEEITRMQ
-468 ELVRGVVGFDEKR
+468 DLVRGVVGYDEKR
-481 GDVVTVVQAKFEPE
+481 GDVVTVVQAKFEPTIA
-495 VVYDLSI
+495 YDLSI
-502 PWYKDESLQTYIK
+502 PWYKDESMQTYIK
-515 SGLLGIVFLAFLMM
+515 SGLLGVMFLAFIMM

-537 MLGLLKTPEELAAEA
+537 MLGLLKTPAELEAEA
-552 AAAEAAAVAAKVALA
+552 AAAALAAEKIALA
-567 DGELSAEDMS
+567 DGELSPEDMN

-585 TLEDIKAKLKPK
+585 TLEEIKAKLKPK

-636 MIRIS
+636 MIKVA

>member
-1 MATTLAPF
+1 MATTTASFTPA
-9 QPGLA
+9 LA
-14 TGNASSNALTTT
+14 TGGSNSTALATTGGAGSNA
-26 GNANSNGGG
+26 GG

-42 GIDMNQQAGGNGAN
+42 GMDVQQGNGNNYGGAGN
-56 GFNGGNNFGTGPLA
+56 GGPLA
-70 GVQQMLQQPSVKKAM
+70 SVQQMLQQPSVKKAM
-85 PIVLMGLAVLLF
+85 PIILMALAILLF
-97 ALLYFWINMP
+97 ALLYVLINMP
-107 SYRPLMVN
+107 SYRPLMVD

-126 ALKASEF
+126 ALRTSEF
-133 KPVMDPASGQITV
+133 KPVLDPSTGQITV

-160 KGIPKTG
+160 KGLPKTG
-167 NLGMD
+167 NTGID

-182 SQFMEQVRYTSAMEQ
+182 SQFMEQVRYTAAMEQ

-232 ASVVITPY
+232 ASVIITPH

-279 TDSST
+279 TDSSN
-284 AASLGQ
+284 AAALGL
-290 TSAQSQHKQRMEDV
+290 TSAQSNHKQKMEDV

-328 AMDFTQTEV
+328 ALDFTQTEV

-347 GPKTRSEAI
+347 GPKTRSEAL
-356 SEDKNSAQE
+356 SEDKSGAAE

-386 SSAATSAGA
+386 SAASTPAGS
-395 GGGTNSTT
+395 GGTTNSTT
-403 ARSTRNFELD
+403 ARSTRNYELD
-413 RSVRHVKSATGTI
+413 RSVRHVKNATGTVE
-426 DRLSVAVLINERAP
+426 RLSVAVLINERAP
-440 TPGAKDD
+440 TTTKNE
-447 KGVPGPSTP
+447 KGEVTDSKP
-456 NPYTEEEITRMQ
+456 NPYSEEEITRMQ
-468 ELVRGVVGFDEKR
+468 DLVRGVVGYDEKR
-481 GDVVTVVQAKFEPE
+481 GDVVTVVQAKFEPT
-495 VVYDLSI
+495 VAYDLSI

-515 SGLLGIVFLAFLMM
+515 SGLLGVMFLAFIMM

-537 MLGLLKTPEELAAEA
+537 MLGLLKTPAELEAEA
-552 AAAEAAAVAAKVALA
+552 AAAALAAEKIALA
-567 DGELSAEDMS
+567 DGELSPEDMN

-585 TLEDIKAKLKPK
+585 TLEEIKAKLKPK

-636 MIRIS
+636 MIKVA